1 MKHSSTAAARR
12 IAGAVTAVT
21 VVLGGSLIGSAATSS
36 AEAADPPEISVVSD
50 IARPEGNTSA
60 RTHYL
65 RFVRTGDLAKSSS
78 AKVTI
83 TEGTATA
90 DSDFTAAHY
99 VTTIPF
105 TAGKASATVAVRV
118 LGDRTGEGD
127 ETFGFTLSDP
137 FRATLGDDSGTFT
150 ILNDDPTEPP
160 TFSVDDP
167 VITEGDSA
175 TSQLV
180 FTVTRSGST
189 EDAVSVAAGTLSG
202 TATPPTD
209 YYTKSP
215 FTLDFAAGRTTRIVK
230 VAIRGDLAAEPEEAF
245 SLELSDPSGA
255 TIADASG
262 TGTIIDND

>member
-1 MKHSSTAAARR
+1 MKHASTAVRR
-12 IAGAVTAVT
+12 AVITATATTVAMGGALVGA
-21 VVLGGSLIGSAATSS
+21 AATSS
-36 AEAADPPEISVVSD
+36 AAAADPPEISVASD
-50 IARPEGNTSA
+50 IMRTEGNTSA
-60 RTHYL
+60 RTYYL
-65 RFVRTGDLAKSSS
+65 RFVRTGDLSKSSS

-83 TEGTATA
+83 TDGSATA
-90 DSDFTAAHY
+90 GSDYTTAHD

-118 LGDRTGEGD
+118 LGDRVGEAD
-127 ETFGFTLSDP
+127 ETFDFTLSDP
-137 FRATLGDDSGTFT
+137 FRATLGDDAGTFT
-150 ILNDDPTEPP
+150 ITNDDATGPA

-189 EDAVSVAAGTLSG
+189 EDAVSVDAGTLSG
-202 TATPPTD
+202 TATPPSD

-230 VAIRGDLAAEPEEAF
+230 VAIRGDLVAEPEETF
-245 SLELSDPSGA
+245 SLELSDPVGA
-255 TIADASG
+255 TITDASG
-262 TGTIIDND
+262 VATIVDND